1 MAFKSP
7 MKALLVEDSAVDT
20 LLLSGMLRRFH
31 PEITMVKN
39 GKEAV
44 DLYLEGKK
52 FDIVFCDKD
61 MPVMTGPEV
70 FCFISHLCAVG

>member
-61 MPVMTGPEV
+61 MPVMTGPEIFFFIYH
-70 FCFISHLCAVG
+70 FCHVG

>member
-1 MAFKSP
+1 MAVKSP
-7 MKALLVEDSAVDT
+7 LKALLVEDSAVDT

-31 PEITMVKN
+31 PEITVAKN
-39 GKEAV
+39 GQEAV

-52 FDIVFCDKD
+52 FDIVLCDKD

-70 FCFISHLCAVG
+70 F